1 MRKVKKITFSDGSE
15 GFVEGNIKVSIS
27 GIKQV
32 KEEVIEVSDEEFEKL
47 KPKKARQR
55 SQRTDDSPPGP
66 ASTEQRT

>member
-15 GFVEGNIKVSIS
+15 GFVEGNIQVAIS

-32 KEEVIEVSDEEFEKL
+32 KEEVIEVSDEEFKKL

-55 SQRTDDSPPGP
+55 SQRTEGSSPG
-66 ASTEQRT
+66 ATSTEQRT